1 MLPLIIILDWDGTI
15 AGKVDYQS
23 YKHTLQEYYKKNGL
37 KSSSQ
42 CPKAFSP
49 QTNLIR
55 KGFSSFI
62 KDLKTHYQNNI
73 YFFIYTAS
81 ERKWAVKEIQWVEQ
95 SHGIQF
101 QRPLFT
107 RDDCINNV
115 NGSYTKSILKIF
127 PRVLRS
133 IGKQGLTKAEKEE
146 VLHKRLMVI
155 DNNRVYNDMET
166 NLLLCPDYGFAIFED
181 ILADVPV
188 SYLQTPQIHRFVM
201 SLITDGCI
209 CPIFPEEQ
217 DINKTIYLKYN
228 WLATKCQTIAKE
240 NKKYLHD
247 TFFKD
252 LKRLII
258 HNDLKAFTPKIIRQL
273 QENTWKRV
281 KHIETHKLK

>member
-23 YKHTLQEYYKKNGL
+23 YKHTLHEYYKKHGL
-37 KSSSQ
+37 RSSPQSS
-42 CPKAFSP
+42 KAFSP

-62 KDLKTHYQNNI
+62 KDLKTHYNNNI

-81 ERKWAVKEIQWVEQ
+81 ERKWACKEIQWVEEL
-95 SHGIQF
+95 HDIKF

-107 RDDCINNV
+107 RDDCIPNGD
-115 NGSYTKSILKIF
+115 GSYSKSILKIF
-127 PRVLRS
+127 PRILRS
-133 IGKQGLTKAEKEE
+133 IGKHSLTKAEKEE
-146 VLHKRLMVI
+146 ILHKRLMII
-155 DNNRVYNDMET
+155 DNNRVYNDMES

-181 ILADVPV
+181 ILEDVPL
-188 SYLQTPQIHRFVM
+188 SYLQTPQIHRFITC
-201 SLITDGCI
+201 LIDEGCI
-209 CPIFPEEQ
+209 CPLFHPEY
-217 DINKTIYLKYN
+217 DINKSIYMKYN
-228 WLATKCQTIAKE
+228 WLATKCRSITKE
-240 NKKYLHD
+240 NKKYLDD

-281 KHIETHKLK
+281 KQNTRD

>member
-23 YKHTLQEYYKKNGL
+23 YKHTLHEYYKKNGL
-37 KSSSQ
+37 KSPQQ
-42 CPKAFSP
+42 CSKAFSP
-49 QTNLIR
+49 NTHLIR

-62 KDLKTHYQNNI
+62 RDLKSFYQNNI

-81 ERKWAVKEIQWVEQ
+81 ERKWALKEIQWVEQ

-107 RDDCINNV
+107 RDDCISNGD
-115 NGSYTKSILKIF
+115 GSYNKSILKIF

-133 IGKQGLTKAEKEE
+133 IGKHTLTKVEKEE
-146 VLHKRLMVI
+146 VLHRRLMII
-155 DNNRVYNDMET
+155 DNNKVYNDMET
-166 NLLLCPDYGFAIFED
+166 NLLLCPDYGFTIFED
-181 ILADVPV
+181 IMTDVPV
-188 SYLQTPQIHRFVM
+188 SHMQTPQVNRFIM
-201 SLITDGCI
+201 SLIREGCI
-209 CPIFPEEQ
+209 CPIFPDEH
-217 DINKTIYLKYN
+217 DINKSIYLKYN
-228 WLATKCQTIAKE
+228 WLASKCQAITKE
-240 NKKYLHD
+240 NKKYIED

-258 HNDLKAFTPKIIRQL
+258 NNNLTTFTPKIIRQL

-281 KHIETHKLK
+281 KHIETHK